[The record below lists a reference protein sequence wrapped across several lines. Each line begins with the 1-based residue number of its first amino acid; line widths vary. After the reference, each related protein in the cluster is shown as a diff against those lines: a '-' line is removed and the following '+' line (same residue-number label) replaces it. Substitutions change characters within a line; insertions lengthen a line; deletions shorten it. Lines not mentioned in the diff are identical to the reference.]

1 MTNSILPADFHHL
14 LFPAILFVFYLVFWF
29 LVGRDPRIET
39 VAPQYGPPEGVSPG
53 VARYI
58 RTGGSDG
65 TTLAAVAAS
74 LAAQGIVSISPVQK
88 EYHLELLDSKRPA
101 APEEAA
107 LVKTLFSVI
116 IPTQPYAASKTGM
129 VGDPNPIAM
138 GRSGQT
144 TITTIQVNDGGR
156 QTETVFRDGVLAA
169 TSVARSVAVI
179 NPVASADIARHL
191 QGIQNTFQ
199 KNLQGVYF
207 RQNFR
212 YAGIGILATFIW
224 ALATASTL
232 SGSSPVF
239 LTFWLLMFTSIS
251 GLVIGGL
258 WTSQPTRPTT
268 RQRVSKILVPLLFF
282 GVPGAMI
289 YALVLPKNHGFVLAL
304 LLSVL
309 LNNVFFVIMRA
320 PTELGG
326 AALQQLAGFREF
338 LMRVEQDQLDRVNT
352 PAQRAELMN
361 RFLPYAIALGV
372 QEGWGDTM
380 AAALSDAII
389 AR

>member
-1 MTNSILPADFHHL
+1 MTNSLLSSDFHHL
-14 LFPAILFVFYLVFWF
+14 LFPAILFVFYLVFWL
-29 LVGRDPRIET
+29 LVGRDPRIQT

-53 VARYI
+53 VSRYI

-74 LAAQGIVSISPVQK
+74 LAAQGIFQSCRCRS
-88 EYHLELLDSKRPA
+88 EYHLELLDSKRPV

-107 LVKTLFSVI
+107 LVKTLFNVI
-116 IPTQPYAASKTGM
+116 LPAQPYAASATGI
-129 VGDPNPIAM
+129 VGDPNPVVP
-138 GRSGQT
+138 GRSGET
-144 TITTIQVNDGGR
+144 TITIRTNEDAS
-156 QTETVFRDGVLAA
+156 QTETIFRDGVVAA

-179 NPVASADIARHL
+179 NPAESAVIARHL
-191 QGIQNTFQ
+191 QAIQNTFQ

-212 YAGIGILATFIW
+212 YAGIGILSTFIW
-224 ALATASTL
+224 ALATAPTL
-232 SGSSPVF
+232 SGSSPIF

-258 WTSQPTRPTT
+258 WTSQPTRPTP
-268 RQRVSKILVPLLFF
+268 RQRISKILVPLLFF
-282 GVPGAMI
+282 GGPGALI
-289 YALVLPKNHGFVLAL
+289 YSLAPPANHGFILAL

-320 PTELGG
+320 PTEMGR
-326 AALQQLAGFREF
+326 AALEQLAGFREF
-338 LMRVEQDQLDRVNT
+338 LMRVEQDQLDRVNP

-361 RFLPYAIALGV
+361 HFLPYAIALGV

-389 AR
+389 ER